1 MTHRFT
7 TWWRALSVVLLSL
20 ATVTWPTAAQAD
32 TTPRFVVVHQ
42 SAVASLSA
50 RGAGNFGTT
59 LAFTPAP
66 ASTSVIVTIYPVIS
80 ARSEI
85 APIVD
90 GVGPG
95 VRPLSTTGSFKL
107 SCLHD
112 GTASFNVTL
121 YTQSVK
127 SPSRSCNEVDPRLRL
142 YCSSNGCGGVY
153 PIRYAVSINGTTVT
167 QWSLL
172 AVQTTSVAKP
182 LQVALVTPLTS
193 RALRHPKR
201 SMKVLD
207 TLASFASS
215 AITLSADYD
224 VLADIQ
230 LSATKGPAWVSA
242 IERELNSPLHR
253 VIDAPPSGV
262 DFAGLAKNHLST
274 QVAEQLTLSS
284 GLVSAMTGHYVDDPV
299 LLSGSQSPQS
309 LAALDRSGFNE
320 VILPEKDLSE
330 APSSTLTWGAPFHV
344 TGAGS
349 LTALSVD
356 TPLSQLTHDTAIEP
370 GRRAAMVLATLAFLH
385 YEAPYA
391 PASRTVVIESPINLT
406 STTFISDLLSG
417 LASNPFSQLAPLTP
431 SFTSS
436 LIGTNGAPSARTL
449 AVTTPSTWSAHNVSS
464 LLTLIGAVNS
474 YAQSVRTSNIATVL
488 RVAVAKSEIVGSPAT
503 RQNDIDAAS
512 HLLSEQLAQFS
523 IDQSAITL
531 AGSGTALPIT
541 IISHL
546 HYTVDAVVHLVTDR
560 LTFPKGS
567 AVAVTMNSP
576 TQSIRVPAVS
586 PRGSSLT
593 LQVILTT
600 PNDQVVLARTAVQV
614 HIAGTSVVGYLLTFA
629 SLFVLGVWWWRT
641 IRRRPKG
648 RHAR

>member
-1 MTHRFT
+1 MSHRFT

-20 ATVTWPTAAQAD
+20 ATVTWPSAARAD

-50 RGAGNFGTT
+50 RGTASFATT
-59 LAFTPAP
+59 LAVTPAAAG
-66 ASTSVIVTIYPVIS
+66 ASAIVTIYPVIS

-95 VRPLSTTGSFKL
+95 VRPLSTTGSFAL

-112 GTASFNVTL
+112 GNATFNVTL
-121 YTQSVK
+121 YTHSLP
-127 SPSRSCNEVDPRLRL
+127 SPPRSCDGAAPRLRL
-142 YCSSNGCGGVY
+142 YCSSLGCGGVY
-153 PIRYAVSINGTTVT
+153 PIRYVVSVSGTKVT
-167 QWSLL
+167 KWSLL
-172 AVQTTSVAKP
+172 AVQTTKVAKP
-182 LQVALVTPLTS
+182 LQVALLATLTS

-201 SMKVLD
+201 SMNVLD
-207 TLASFASS
+207 TLAHYSS
-215 AITLSADYD
+215 SPLTLSADYR

-242 IERELNSPLHR
+242 IERALNSPLHR

-262 DFAGLAKNHLST
+262 DFAGLAANHLAT

-284 GLVSAMTGHYVDDPV
+284 GLLATMTGHYIDDPV
-299 LLSGSQSPQS
+299 LLSGAQSPQS

-320 VILPEKDLSE
+320 VILPEDDLSE
-330 APSSTLTWGAPFHV
+330 APSSTLNWGAPFHV

-356 TPLSQLTHDTAIEP
+356 APLSQLTHDSAIEP

-391 PASRTVVIESPINLT
+391 RAARTVVIESPINLT
-406 STTFISDLLSG
+406 SDTFIADLMND
-417 LASNPFSQLAPLTP
+417 LAHDPFSQLAPLSP

-436 LIGTNGAPSARTL
+436 LVGTNGAPTTRTL
-449 AVTTPSTWSAHNVSS
+449 AVTTPSPWSSLNVSS
-464 LLTLIGAVNS
+464 LLRLIGAVNS

-488 RVAVAKSEIVGSPAT
+488 RVAVAKSEMVGSPTT
-503 RQNDIDAAS
+503 RQIDIDAAN

-576 TQSIRVPAVS
+576 TLSIRVPASS

-629 SLFVLGVWWWRT
+629 SLFVLGLWWWRT

-648 RHAR
+648 HHAR

>member
-1 MTHRFT
+1 MSHRFT

-20 ATVTWPTAAQAD
+20 AMVTWPSAARAD

-42 SAVASLSA
+42 SAVASLSS
-50 RGAGNFGTT
+50 RGTASFATT
-59 LAFTPAP
+59 LAITPAP
-66 ASTSVIVTIYPVIS
+66 GGTSAIVTIYPVIS

-95 VRPLSTTGSFKL
+95 VRPLSTTGSFTL
-107 SCLHD
+107 NCLRD
-112 GTASFNVTL
+112 GKATFNVTL
-121 YTQSVK
+121 YTHSLP
-127 SPSRSCNEVDPRLRL
+127 SPPRSCDGVKPRLRL
-142 YCSSNGCGGVY
+142 YCSSLGCGGVY
-153 PIRYAVSINGTTVT
+153 PIRYVVSINGTKVT
-167 QWSLL
+167 KWSLL
-172 AVQTTSVAKP
+172 AVQTTKVVKP
-182 LQVALVTPLTS
+182 LQVALLATLTS

-201 SMKVLD
+201 SMNVLD
-207 TLASFASS
+207 TLAHYASS
-215 AITLSADYD
+215 PLTLSADYR

-230 LSATKGPAWVSA
+230 LSATNGPAWVSA
-242 IERELNSPLHR
+242 IERALNSPLHR

-262 DFAGLAKNHLST
+262 DFAGLADNHLAT

-284 GLVSAMTGHYVDDPV
+284 GLLATMTGHYVDDPV
-299 LLSGSQSPQS
+299 LLSGAQSPQS

-320 VILPEKDLSE
+320 AILPESDLSE
-330 APSSTLTWGAPFHV
+330 APSSTLNWGAPFHV

-356 TPLSQLTHDTAIEP
+356 APLSQLTHDTAIEP

-391 PASRTVVIESPINLT
+391 PATRTVVIESPINLT
-406 STTFISDLLSG
+406 SDTFVADLMSG
-417 LASNPFSQLAPLTP
+417 LAHDPFSQLAPLSP

-436 LIGTNGAPSARTL
+436 LVGTNGAPTTRTL
-449 AVTTPSTWSAHNVSS
+449 AVTTPSHWSSHNVSS

-488 RVAVAKSEIVGSPAT
+488 RVAVAKSEIVGSPTT
-503 RQNDIDAAS
+503 RQNDIDAAN

-576 TQSIRVPAVS
+576 TQSIRVPASS

-600 PNDQVVLARTAVQV
+600 PNGQVILARTAVQV
-614 HIAGTSVVGYLLTFA
+614 HIDGTSIVGYLLTFA
-629 SLFVLGVWWWRT
+629 SLFVLGLWWWRT

>member
-1 MTHRFT
+1 MSHRFT

-20 ATVTWPTAAQAD
+20 AAVTWPSAARAD

-50 RGAGNFGTT
+50 RGTARFATT
-59 LAFTPAP
+59 LAVTPAP
-66 ASTSVIVTIYPVIS
+66 AGTSVIVTIYPVIS

-95 VRPLSTTGSFKL
+95 VRPLSTTGSFAL
-107 SCLHD
+107 SCLRD
-112 GTASFNVTL
+112 GNATFNVTL
-121 YTQSVK
+121 YTHSLP
-127 SPSRSCNEVDPRLRL
+127 SPPRSCDGVAPRLRL

-153 PIRYAVSINGTTVT
+153 PIRYVVSVNGTKVT
-167 QWSLL
+167 KWSLL
-172 AVQTTSVAKP
+172 AVQTTKVAKP
-182 LQVALVTPLTS
+182 LQVALLATLTS

-201 SMKVLD
+201 SMNVLD
-207 TLASFASS
+207 TLAHFSS
-215 AITLSADYD
+215 SPLTLSADYR

-242 IERELNSPLHR
+242 IERALNSPLHR

-262 DFAGLAKNHLST
+262 DFAGLAANHLAT

-284 GLVSAMTGHYVDDPV
+284 GLLATMTGHYVDDPV
-299 LLSGSQSPQS
+299 LLSGAQSPQS

-320 VILPEKDLSE
+320 VVLPENDLSE
-330 APSSTLTWGAPFHV
+330 APSSTLNWGAPFHV

-391 PASRTVVIESPINLT
+391 PATRSVVIESPINLT
-406 STTFISDLLSG
+406 SDTFIADLMSG
-417 LASNPFSQLAPLTP
+417 LAHDPFSQLAPLSP

-436 LIGTNGAPSARTL
+436 LVGTNGAPVTRTL
-449 AVTTPSTWSAHNVSS
+449 AVTTPKPWSSHNVSS

-488 RVAVAKSEIVGSPAT
+488 RVAVAKSEIVGSPTT

-546 HYTVDAVVHLVTDR
+546 HYTVDAVVHLVTNR
-560 LTFPKGS
+560 LTFPAGS
-567 AVAVTMNSP
+567 AVPITMNSP
-576 TQSIRVPAVS
+576 TQSIRVPASS

-629 SLFVLGVWWWRT
+629 SLFVLGLWWWRT
-641 IRRRPKG
+641 VRRRPKG